1 MQTIDEVEGQS
12 MSEYINQM
20 AQGGIQ
26 SNNSIVLDAQQQ
38 LYQQTIAK
46 QDFIRKNDNSISIPM
61 DKEKINNDFGIVIDA
76 AAETK
81 NVDANMPAEKKK
93 RGRKPG
99 STKEKLAAQ
108 KQLSNNPNA

>member
-1 MQTIDEVEGQS
+1 
-12 MSEYINQM
+12 
-20 AQGGIQ
+20 
-26 SNNSIVLDAQQQ
+26 
-38 LYQQTIAK
+38 
-46 QDFIRKNDNSISIPM
+46 M